1 MIKGI
6 SHIGVAVRDLDAA
19 RIFFREKFGFESSD
33 PEIIA
38 KGTIRASFIKLNEIR
53 LELMESHAANSS
65 IAKFI
70 DKNGEGIHH
79 LSLEVDGIQAH
90 LDNLKENEVQLINEK
105 AYPNAHGELVAFLH
119 PKSVHGILL
128 ELIESVK

>member
-6 SHIGVAVRDLDAA
+6 SHIGVAVRDLDEV
-19 RIFFREKFGFESSD
+19 RIFFREKFGLESSD

-38 KGTIRASFIKLNEIR
+38 KGTIRASFIKLNEIN
-53 LELMESHAANSS
+53 LELMESHAPNSG

-79 LSLEVDGIQAH
+79 LSLEVDGIQTH
-90 LDNLKENEVQLINEK
+90 LDDLKNNGVQLINEK
-105 AYPNAHGELVAFLH
+105 AYPNAHGELVAFMH
-119 PKSVHGILL
+119 PKSVHGILI
-128 ELIESVK
+128 ELIESNC